1 MEGAMR
7 EWGEKSRDE
16 EKREEWGGE
25 KDTLKQKMMEY
36 VENN

>member
-1 MEGAMR
+1 MEGEMR

-16 EKREEWGGE
+16 EKREEWRGE
-25 KDTLKQKMMEY
+25 KDTLKQKIMDC